1 MTTQSSKRCAFS
13 TKRTAPLNDLG
24 TRPGTDFSCYVKS
37 PSPTSSELGLLIEGM
52 SCAACALKIERAL
65 NEKNGVKAR
74 ISYATQRLSINWDKK
89 DDLANEMAP
98 QLVAII
104 RSLGFEAKPFD
115 LESQTDQKKHD
126 ETFILRALSVAGFAT
141 VAIMLF
147 SDALWFTP
155 LDALSGATRDL
166 MHWSMALIALPT
178 TIYSGQPF
186 YKSALSAL
194 KSGQI
199 NMDFPISVAILLSAL
214 VSLIATITHEPYV
227 YYDASVMLIFF
238 LLIGRY
244 LDQKAR
250 LEAGIAARGLLAMME
265 GTATIV
271 DHHQTKS
278 MKIRDLNEGM
288 TLLIAAGEK
297 IAADSLVLSGTSEI
311 DDSLITGESLP
322 RLVKQGDHLH
332 AGTINLSAPL
342 KAIVTKAA
350 DDSLLSEVVRL
361 MEKAEQGQSKI
372 VRLADKVAQIY
383 APWVHIIALLTF
395 LGWLIIGQD
404 PWQSA
409 LMKAL
414 AVLIITC
421 PCALGL
427 AVPVTHVIA
436 SAALF
441 KRSIILKSNKGLEAL
456 SQIDTVIFD
465 KTGTLTLGR
474 PNWLNSSQ
482 FDQKTRQI
490 LKSMTAQSRH
500 PLSLAINEALTDTRL
515 DNGLKVHEIIGCGL
529 EAQTDDGPLRLGKAS
544 WVGGADIH
552 ETDQNLLDYAPKS
565 QSQLWLSSPNHPPL
579 KLCFE
584 DTIRPDAHKLIAFLT
599 ERGLNLIILSGDKK
613 EVVTALA
620 QNLGI
625 AKAYGEI
632 DPLGKQAF
640 IKDLMDKGHKVLMI
654 GDGLNDAAALKEAT
668 VSISASSGLDIAQNA
683 ADFIFKGQSLKP
695 IRDAV
700 VIAKSAMMIV
710 RQNLWIALGYN
721 LIAIPLA
728 ISGQM
733 TPMIAAIF
741 MSASSLMV
749 VFNAFRLKGNIKP
762 T

>member
-1 MTTQSSKRCAFS
+1 LS
-13 TKRTAPLNDLG
+13 DLV

-65 NEKNGVKAR
+65 NEKNGVRAR

-89 DDLANEMAP
+89 EDPANEMAS

-104 RSLGFEAKPFD
+104 RSLGFEARPFD

-126 ETFILRALSVAGFAT
+126 ESFILRALSVAGFAT

-155 LDALSGATRDL
+155 LETLTGATRDL

-186 YKSALSAL
+186 YKSALKAL

-199 NMDFPISVAILLSAL
+199 NMDFPISVAIILSAL
-214 VSLIATITHEPYV
+214 VSLIATINHEPYV

-250 LEAGIAARGLLAMME
+250 SEAGIAARGLLAMME
-265 GTATIV
+265 GTATII
-271 DHHQTKS
+271 DNDQSKS
-278 MKIRDLNEGM
+278 VKIRDLNAGM
-288 TLLIAAGEK
+288 TLLISAGEK
-297 IAADSLVLSGTSEI
+297 IAADSLVLCGTSEI
-311 DDSLITGESLP
+311 DDSLTTGESVP
-322 RLVKQGDHLH
+322 RLVKQGDQIH

-342 KAIVTKAA
+342 KATVTKAS

-395 LGWLIIGQD
+395 LGWLIISQD

-436 SAALF
+436 SGALF

-474 PNWLNSSQ
+474 PNWLNPSQ
-482 FDQKTRQI
+482 FDQKTWQI

-500 PLSLAINEALTDTRL
+500 PLSLAINETLKNISL
-515 DNGLKVHEIIGCGL
+515 DDGLKVDEIIGCGL
-529 EAQTDDGPLRLGKAS
+529 EAHTDDGPIRLGKAN
-544 WVGGADIH
+544 WVGVTDIH
-552 ETDQNLLDYAPKS
+552 ETEIDQALPDCSPKS
-565 QSQLWLSSPNHPPL
+565 QSQLWLSIPNTPL
-579 KLCFE
+579 
-584 DTIRPDAHKLIAFLT
+584 
-599 ERGLNLIILSGDKK
+599 
-613 EVVTALA
+613 
-620 QNLGI
+620 
-625 AKAYGEI
+625 
-632 DPLGKQAF
+632 
-640 IKDLMDKGHKVLMI
+640 
-654 GDGLNDAAALKEAT
+654 
-668 VSISASSGLDIAQNA
+668 
-683 ADFIFKGQSLKP
+683 
-695 IRDAV
+695 
-700 VIAKSAMMIV
+700 
-710 RQNLWIALGYN
+710 
-721 LIAIPLA
+721 
-728 ISGQM
+728 
-733 TPMIAAIF
+733 
-741 MSASSLMV
+741 
-749 VFNAFRLKGNIKP
+749 
-762 T
+762 